1 MIGIWILLIVCGYLL
16 GSIPMSLLAARARG
30 IDLRK
35 HGTHQLGAGNLW
47 RTTSAKLGLAVGI
60 FDFGKGAI
68 MMWIASAI
76 GLDAGQQMAAGLGAV
91 VGHNW
96 PIFVRFH
103 GGRGA
108 ATSLGIVIFNPVL
121 NDVSPWPSVIGV
133 GAVVVLTILIRSS
146 AVPVLIG
153 AVSLPVT
160 TAIFHDEVAVIT
172 AYLAMVLILVIKRL
186 TAQPVPEDIKISKGQ
201 LVLNRLL
208 FDRDIKD
215 RTAWMRRKPIKEL
228 EKLDE

>member
-1 MIGIWILLIVCGYLL
+1 MIGIWIVLIVCGYLL

-47 RTTSAKLGLAVGI
+47 RTTSAKLGLTVGI

-186 TAQPVPEDIKISKGQ
+186 TAQPVPEDIKIGKGQ
-201 LVLNRLL
+201 LILNRLL
-208 FDRDIKD
+208 FDRDIRD
-215 RTAWMRRKPIKEL
+215 RMAWMRRKPIKKL